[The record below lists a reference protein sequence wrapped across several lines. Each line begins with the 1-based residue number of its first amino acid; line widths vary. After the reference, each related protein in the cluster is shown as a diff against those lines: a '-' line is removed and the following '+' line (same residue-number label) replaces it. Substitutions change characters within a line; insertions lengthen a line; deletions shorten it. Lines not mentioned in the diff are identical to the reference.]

1 MFPDTSATEPAEI
14 FTADGPVGVVWLS
27 DSSSLPYVR
36 DALTGLTL
44 TDCLNHGLIEPED
57 VSPTADRDAF
67 IVDVRWM
74 IDDVPEPP
82 DDEPIY

>member
-1 MFPDTSATEPAEI
+1 MFPDTSATEPAEV
-14 FTADGPVGVVWLS
+14 FTAYGPVGTVWLS
-27 DSSSLPYVR
+27 DSSSLSYVR

-44 TDCLNHGLIEPED
+44 TDCLNHGLIESED

-74 IDDVPEPP
+74 IDDAPEPP